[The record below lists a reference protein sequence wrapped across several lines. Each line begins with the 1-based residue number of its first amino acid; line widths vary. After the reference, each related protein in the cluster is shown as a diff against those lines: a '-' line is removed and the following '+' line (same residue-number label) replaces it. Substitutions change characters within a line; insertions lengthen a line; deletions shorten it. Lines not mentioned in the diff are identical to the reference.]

1 MSAIGYLLAFSAVFG
16 AAMSG
21 MAVDVRAQEN
31 LDRDQSGPK
40 LFAASCVQCHKSA
53 RGLAKGRM
61 SFTLSYYLRQHYTSS
76 SASADT
82 LTAYLQSVD
91 TPPAKAKA
99 GAKKSQAGKAQ
110 DSKSP
115 VSKSQPKNVETRLPI
130 GTISEDPA
138 VRPPGKV
145 PAR

>member
-1 MSAIGYLLAFSAVFG
+1 MLVM
-16 AAMSG
+16 AAD
-21 MAVDVRAQEN
+21 ARAQEN

-91 TPPAKAKA
+91 TPPARAKA
-99 GAKKSQAGKAQ
+99 GAKKSQVSKAQ

-115 VSKSQPKNVETRLPI
+115 LSKSQPKSVETRLPT
-130 GTISEDPA
+130 GTISEDPR
-138 VRPPGKV
+138 VRPPAKIPGK
-145 PAR
+145 